1 MWNRG
6 WDNIFKKNKWGKYP
20 DMSVIRFIANGYK
33 KKDKK
38 KLKILEV
45 GCGTGANLSFFIE
58 EGFNTYGIDGSKVA
72 IKLAKKK
79 LKKEK
84 KNSKLFVGDI
94 QNMPF
99 RSNYFDC
106 IVDCECIYS
115 NSFSDSKIILKEIK
129 RILKRKGSFF
139 SKTFAN
145 GTYGDNNGVKLNG
158 ERNSYLKIK
167 KGSFH
172 KGYGLIR
179 LSSLRDIKDLYGK
192 FFKIQKIEYE
202 YRTILNMKKKIKE
215 WLISMTSN

>member
-20 DMSVIRFIANGYK
+20 DMSVIRFIANRYK
-33 KKDKK
+33 NKVKK

-58 EGFNTYGIDGSKVA
+58 EGFNTYGIDGSRIA

-84 KNSKLFVGDI
+84 KKSKLFVGDI

-99 RSNYFDC
+99 RSNFFDC
-106 IVDCECIYS
+106 VVDCECIYS
-115 NSFSDSKIILKEIK
+115 NSFSDSKIILEEIK
-129 RILKRKGSFF
+129 RILKKKGSFF

-145 GTYGDNNGVKLNG
+145 GTYGDKNGVKLHG

-167 KGSFH
+167 RGSFH

-192 FFKIQKIEYE
+192 LFKIQKIEFE